1 VIPIPESVSYYWAD
15 PINMAA
21 VDVLSKS
28 VVVPADLGLDEAERF
43 ELAGLAADRVRVDFS
58 CFLRRLWSATWGAAV
73 REALPAARLAT
84 YGGHQSFTTA
94 IDPLADPSM
103 GQIWAS
109 GGIPGIFTLPDR
121 RQLFTRLNLLDRNR
135 EIGLQF
141 YLVEIDG
148 SYSTSDSLDLGDVW
162 SDDGD
167 HCRITRPRLLPVE
180 SESGQIDISGAS
192 AVARGALLVLAE
204 AL

>member
-1 VIPIPESVSYYWAD
+1 MIAIPESLAYYWAD

-28 VVVPADLGLDEAERF
+28 PVVPADLGLDEAERF

-58 CFLRRLWSATWGAAV
+58 CFVRRLWSATWGTAV
-73 REALPAARLAT
+73 REMLPTARLTT
-84 YGGHQSFTTA
+84 YGGHQTFMA

-103 GQIWAS
+103 GHAWTSRGA
-109 GGIPGIFTLPDR
+109 PGVFTLPDR
-121 RQLFTRLNLLDRNR
+121 KQFFTRLAFLERDR

-141 YLVEIDG
+141 YFVNTDET
-148 SYSTSDSLDLGDVW
+148 YSTSDKLELGDEW
-162 SDDGD
+162 SDDGE
-167 HCRITRPRLLPVE
+167 HCRITV
-180 SESGQIDISGAS
+180 SGLFCLAHGDRKIDVDPLA
-192 AVARGALLVLAE
+192 AVARRAAMALAA